1 MSRSRHLRDNF
12 SVLEAKLSMA
22 NTLILPFILTDERI
36 QSAGSADYT
45 PEVPAENKDVPDEFA
60 YDEPTEYDPLLDI
73 PPEDIP
79 WTKEWIDKWREI
91 LRIQFRDFSS
101 VTTVHGVL
109 YIGEEGRHWT
119 ER

>member
-1 MSRSRHLRDNF
+1 MVDWG
-12 SVLEAKLSMA
+12 SVGVKILKSDVIYGRG
-22 NTLILPFILTDERI
+22 LINYFALDERI

>member
-1 MSRSRHLRDNF
+1 M
-12 SVLEAKLSMA
+12 
-22 NTLILPFILTDERI
+22 PERF
-36 QSAGSADYT
+36 DY
-45 PEVPAENKDVPDEFA
+45 E
-60 YDEPTEYDPLLDI
+60 EPSETDPLLDI

-79 WTKEWIDKWREI
+79 WTTEWIDKWREI